1 MRVEL
6 LYPIVSTS
14 VWGIAIVGAKI
25 VGNAG
30 FNPVEITFGRFF
42 LATLIFI
49 PLLFFLNFNR
59 NDIIPKNRYSWLMI
73 FGLSLSGVA
82 VNNSI
87 FYFGLSKTT
96 ASMASMIVSLNP
108 IMTMLFAVLFLN
120 EKFSTKKIISV
131 ILGIIGISI
140 VIGFDGNFGQIQ
152 GNLLILIAVTIWGSS
167 FTFSKKASENGLS
180 AIAITGWSEIIGT
193 IFLSPSIFIFN
204 TFEKIELLNG
214 EILNWFIFLGVLS
227 SVIAYIIHYQAISIY
242 GASKVAPSVNIIP
255 ISGVITAYF
264 ILGENISLSLFLGGL
279 IVMIGVFLVQFEK

>member
-1 MRVEL
+1 M
-6 LYPIVSTS
+6 
-14 VWGIAIVGAKI
+14 
-25 VGNAG
+25 
-30 FNPVEITFGRFF
+30 
-42 LATLIFI
+42 
-49 PLLFFLNFNR
+49 
-59 NDIIPKNRYSWLMI
+59 PKNRYSWLMI

-214 EILNWFIFLGVLS
+214 EILNWFIFLGVVS

-279 IVMIGVFLVQFEK
+279 IVIIGVFLVQFEK

>member
-6 LYPIVSTS
+6 LYPIISTS

-42 LATLIFI
+42 SATLIFI

-152 GNLLILIAVTIWGSS
+152 GNLLILIAVTIWGHHLHSQ
-167 FTFSKKASENGLS
+167 KKHL
-180 AIAITGWSEIIGT
+180 
-193 IFLSPSIFIFN
+193 
-204 TFEKIELLNG
+204 K
-214 EILNWFIFLGVLS
+214 
-227 SVIAYIIHYQAISIY
+227 
-242 GASKVAPSVNIIP
+242 
-255 ISGVITAYF
+255 
-264 ILGENISLSLFLGGL
+264 
-279 IVMIGVFLVQFEK
+279 MD